1 MNLKENINS
10 ILRSVGLKAE
20 EIKLEQMKL
29 DDGVTVLEAEVF
41 EAGQPVSIVAEDQM
55 IPLPVGEYSLEDGR
69 ILVVAEEGLI
79 AEIKEMETEEE
90 APVEEAP
97 TDVPVAATES
107 PATPKVVIESIVK
120 EMKFSEVEELK
131 ALVTE
136 LKALVTELKAEIE
149 TLKTPVQ
156 VDLSADEPAAEPIKH
171 NPEAEVELS
180 AVNTKSL
187 SKRGRL
193 TEFLNKK

>member
-20 EIKLEQMKL
+20 ELKLEQMKL
-29 DDGVTVLEAEVF
+29 DDGVTVLEADAF
-41 EAGQPVSIVAEDQM
+41 EAGNPVAIVTEDQM
-55 IPLPVGEYSLEDGR
+55 IPLPVGEYALEDGR
-69 ILVVAEEGLI
+69 ILVVTEEGMI
-79 AEIKEMETEEE
+79 AEVKDAATEEE

-97 TDVPVAATES
+97 TDVPVAATET

-120 EMKFSEVEELK
+120 EMKFSEEVE
-131 ALVTE
+131 ALT
-136 LKALVTELKAEIE
+136 AQITELKAELE
-149 TLKTPVQ
+149 ALKTPAQ
-156 VDLSADEPAAEPIKH
+156 VDLSADEPAAEAIKH

-180 AVNTKSL
+180 KINTKSL
-187 SKRGRL
+187 TRKGRL

>member
-79 AEIKEMETEEE
+79 AEIKEIETEEE

-120 EMKFSEVEELK
+120 EMKFSEVE
-131 ALVTE
+131 E

>member
-41 EAGQPVSIVAEDQM
+41 EAGQPVSIVTEDQM

-79 AEIKEMETEEE
+79 AEIKEIETEEE
-90 APVEEAP
+90 VPVEEAP

-120 EMKFSEVEELK
+120 EMKFSEVE
-131 ALVTE
+131 ALT
-136 LKALVTELKAEIE
+136 AQITELKAEIE
-149 TLKTPVQ
+149 ALKTPVK

>member
-41 EAGQPVSIVAEDQM
+41 EAGQPVSIVTEDQM

-136 LKALVTELKAEIE
+136 LKAEIE

>member
-41 EAGQPVSIVAEDQM
+41 EAGQPVSIVTEDQM

-79 AEIKEMETEEE
+79 AEIKEIETEEE

-120 EMKFSEVEELK
+120 EMKFSEVE
-131 ALVTE
+131 E

>member
-136 LKALVTELKAEIE
+136 LKAEIE

>member
-120 EMKFSEVEELK
+120 EMKVSEVE
-131 ALVTE
+131 E

>member
-1 MNLKENINS
+1 
-10 ILRSVGLKAE
+10 LRSVGLKAE

-136 LKALVTELKAEIE
+136 LKAEIE

>member
-20 EIKLEQMKL
+20 ELKLEQMKL
-29 DDGVTVLEAEVF
+29 DDGVTVLEADAF
-41 EAGQPVSIVAEDQM
+41 EAGNPVAIVAEDQM

-69 ILVVAEEGLI
+69 ILVVTEEGMI
-79 AEIKEMETEEE
+79 AEVKEADTEE

-97 TDVPVAATES
+97 TDVPVAATET

-120 EMKFSEVEELK
+120 EMKFSEEVE
-131 ALVTE
+131 ALT
-136 LKALVTELKAEIE
+136 AQITELKAEIE
-149 TLKTPVQ
+149 ALKTPVQ
-156 VDLSADEPAAEPIKH
+156 VDLSADEPAAEAIKH
-171 NPEAEVELS
+171 NPEGEVELS
-180 AVNTKSL
+180 KINTKSL
-187 SKRGRL
+187 TRKGRL